1 MTAIAYYLVF
11 AVLFV
16 AVVAGTV
23 VAVIAVEVSR
33 DVSTADSTEIM
44 TTVMLFIMSVAYAVP
59 ILIFYAFFKLRK
71 KNVKE
76 EWGFNGFSKQLGLYA
91 AGAAFFLQFA
101 WLFFINK
108 GSSSALMRNELSSL
122 QLIAVIFNS
131 LLVAPFCHQTL
142 MNGIIYTR
150 AEKGNSPLTACII
163 TVALPIIVLL
173 AANIVIAFLPAPSPV
188 SVGSRIQGLVFSF
201 LSELFFVY
209 LFSKSRSLWIC
220 IMASIASSIPG
231 VCMQLFNYP
240 SDGVRYTFCVIFAL
254 CGAALLYLCI
264 RQLRKSRIH

>member
-1 MTAIAYYLVF
+1 
-11 AVLFV
+11 
-16 AVVAGTV
+16 
-23 VAVIAVEVSR
+23 
-33 DVSTADSTEIM
+33 
-44 TTVMLFIMSVAYAVP
+44 MLFIMSVAYAVP

-76 EWGFNGFSKQLGLYA
+76 EWRFNGFSKQLGLYA

-108 GSSSALMRNELSSL
+108 GSSSTLMRNELSSM
-122 QLIAVIFNS
+122 QLTAVLLCS
-131 LLVAPFCHQTL
+131 LLVAPFCHQVL

-150 AEKGNSPLTACII
+150 AEKENTPLTACIT

-173 AANIVIAFLPAPSPV
+173 AANSVIAFLPAPIPV

-209 LFSKSRSLWIC
+209 LFSKSGSLWLC
-220 IMASIASSIPG
+220 IMASAVSSIPG
-231 VCMQLFNYP
+231 VCMQLINYP
-240 SDGVRYTFCVIFAL
+240 SDGIRITLCVVFAL

>member
-1 MTAIAYYLVF
+1 MSAIAYYLVF
-11 AVLFV
+11 GVLFI

-33 DVSTADSTEIM
+33 VVSTADSTEIM

-76 EWGFNGFSKQLGLYA
+76 EWRFNGFSKQLGVYA
-91 AGAAFFLQFA
+91 SGTAFFLQFA

-108 GSSSALMRNELSSL
+108 GSSSALMRNELSSI

-150 AEKGNSPLTACII
+150 AEKGNSPLVAGI
-163 TVALPIIVLL
+163 TVVALNVLFIL
-173 AANIVIAFLPAPSPV
+173 LSNLVTAFAPSAN
-188 SVGSRIQGLVFSF
+188 SFSLGLLIRGVVYTF
-201 LSELFFVY
+201 LSETFYVW
-209 LFSKSRSLWIC
+209 LFSKSRSLWLC
-220 IMASIASSIPG
+220 ILTSAVSSIPG
-231 VCMQLFNYP
+231 VIMQFFNYP
-240 SDGVRYTFCVIFAL
+240 ADGIRITLCVVSAL
-254 CGAALLYLCI
+254 CGAVLLYLCI
-264 RQLRKSRIH
+264 RRSSIEQ